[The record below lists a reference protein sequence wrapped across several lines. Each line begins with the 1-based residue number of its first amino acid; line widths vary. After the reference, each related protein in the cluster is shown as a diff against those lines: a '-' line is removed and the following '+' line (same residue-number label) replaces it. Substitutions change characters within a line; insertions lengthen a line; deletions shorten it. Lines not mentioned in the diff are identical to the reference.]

1 MEANIRNGLT
11 LKNPLF
17 VPASGQIVSLNE
29 NRFSKDQQSNMI
41 TYAVLVFHNY
51 K

>member
-17 VPASGQIVSLNE
+17 VPASGQIVSLNK
-29 NRFSKDQQSNMI
+29 NW
-41 TYAVLVFHNY
+41 
-51 K
+51 